1 MLTVPTEE
9 KARLLSLLDD
19 AYEKHRALLQ
29 EIDST
34 ALVYADGPWHV
45 RDVAAHVMVWNH
57 EAAASLEAFAKGKAY
72 SIVDYPGIHA
82 YNRAAVEDKRRY
94 DTGHIYQEWQKSH
107 TRLRAAIDAIAPEA
121 VHADMMH
128 PWGAE
133 GSAAELVEDMVSH
146 EETHFTDICRA
157 VDRPYP
163 E

>member
-1 MLTVPTEE
+1 MLTIPAEE
-9 KARLLSLLDD
+9 KARLLSLLDA

-29 EIDST
+29 EIDSA

-45 RDVAAHVMVWNH
+45 RDVVAHVMVWNH
-57 EAAASLEAFAKGKAY
+57 EAAASLEAFAKGSAY
-72 SIVDYPGIHA
+72 KISDYPGIHA
-82 YNRAAVEDKRRY
+82 YNRAAVEAKRGI

-107 TRLRAAIDAIAPEA
+107 ARLKSAVESIAPEE
-121 VHADMMH
+121 VHADMLH

-133 GSAAELVEDMVSH
+133 GSAVELVEDMVSH
-146 EETHFTDICRA
+146 EEMHFGDICRA